1 MKPQLIY
8 RTKNMKCMR
17 YYKCEL
23 MIKIGQFDLGI
34 VQKDQVKH
42 AEIHSKKNDR

>member
-1 MKPQLIY
+1 
-8 RTKNMKCMR
+8 MKCMR